1 MFSLLNLLNLL
12 NPFAN
17 RGKTYVFH
25 MRGGQS
31 IRVPNIVELTMKSDN
46 AGTFVGYQIKWADG
60 RQPEFFSLSL
70 PDISAVTVE

>member
-1 MFSLLNLLNLL
+1 
-12 NPFAN
+12 
-17 RGKTYVFH
+17 

>member
-1 MFSLLNLLNLL
+1 MFSLLNLL

-25 MRGGQS
+25 LRGGQS
-31 IRVPNIVELTMKSDN
+31 IRVPNVVELTMKSD
-46 AGTFVGYQIKWADG
+46 IKWADG

>member
-1 MFSLLNLLNLL
+1 MFRLLNLL

-25 MRGGQS
+25 MHGGQS
-31 IRVPNIVELTMKSDN
+31 IRVPNVVELTMKSDN

-60 RQPEFFSLSL
+60 RKPEFFSLSL